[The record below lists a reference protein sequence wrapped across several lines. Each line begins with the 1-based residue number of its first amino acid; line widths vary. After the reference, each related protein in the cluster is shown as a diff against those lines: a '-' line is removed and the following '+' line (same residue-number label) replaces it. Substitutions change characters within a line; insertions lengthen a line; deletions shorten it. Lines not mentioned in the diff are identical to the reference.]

1 MEPLTLGPF
10 SIWHLL
16 IVMVIVM
23 ALASPR
29 WPRR

>member
-1 MEPLTLGPF
+1 MDTLTLGHF

-16 IVMVIVM
+16 IVTMIVM